1 MTSLPPSETL
11 DISAVGN
18 FFKDTTNSYKYL
30 LFLSLLKILNSRKF
44 EVSYPIEFR
53 ELTIEMLVNAWYPYA
68 YYKLSL
74 GSQDTIG
81 EQLEAI
87 GLGRSQLLATLP
99 KINPIELRKTIATK
113 ALEEPIKTL
122 MRFVPYRL
130 IRPFFESELR
140 EKKDV
145 KINPLIV
152 ELAQAEFESRKPL
165 YWIDTNGKAVF
176 VHPEWANYINLHY
189 NTLKNWAFWEWVDY
203 MQRRNPKIS
212 DVGSKLL
219 PPQME

>member
-1 MTSLPPSETL
+1 MTSLPPCETL
-11 DISAVGN
+11 DISAVGK
-18 FFKDTTNSYKYL
+18 FFQNTTNSYKYL
-30 LFLSLLKILNSRKF
+30 LFLSLLKIINSRKF
-44 EVSYPIEFR
+44 EVSCPIEFR

-87 GLGRSQLLATLP
+87 GLGRSRLSATLP
-99 KINPIELRKTIATK
+99 KINPTEIRKTIATK
-113 ALEEPIKTL
+113 ALEEQIKTL

-165 YWIDTNGKAVF
+165 YWIDTDGKAIF

-189 NTLKNWAFWEWVDY
+189 NTLKNWTFWEWVDY

-219 PPQME
+219 PPQTE